1 MSEIVEDLRS
11 EHPSDVGRWH
21 RANRAADEIER
32 LRKSL
37 EQIGTVC
44 ADNASPRCNKG
55 MALKFIADV
64 VRVTLTNGE

>member
-1 MSEIVEDLRS
+1 MPMATLELKTPSELLDDIV
-11 EHPSDVGRWH
+11 
-21 RANRAADEIER
+21 R

-37 EQIGTVC
+37 EQIAAVC

-64 VRVTLTNGE
+64 VRVTLTNGHRGSEG